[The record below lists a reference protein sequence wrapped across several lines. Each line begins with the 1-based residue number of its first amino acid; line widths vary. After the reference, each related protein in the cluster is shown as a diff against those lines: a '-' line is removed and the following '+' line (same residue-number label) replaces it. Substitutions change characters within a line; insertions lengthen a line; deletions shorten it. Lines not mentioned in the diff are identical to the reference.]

1 LSVNTPAGKG
11 LQSELAGLNDR
22 VEALERADLDRR
34 KAERALKESEEKF
47 RLLVEHAGDAFFVCE
62 EDGRISSVN
71 EFACKSTGYT
81 REELLGQELWAI
93 AEHANP
99 EAFAYKIRRL
109 SATGE
114 PMTVSG
120 AHRRKD
126 GTRFPVEVRATL
138 FYAAGRRCI
147 QLLVR
152 DISDRVRAEA
162 AIRESEERFRKI
174 FEQSNDAIVLLDPA
188 EDRIVDANRR
198 AASLLGYSQEALLA
212 TPISTIHPEM
222 DKLAALAEQ
231 VFRDGQGWTDELACE
246 TSDGRHV
253 PTEVSASLVELGGR
267 QLILALVRDVT
278 RRLAAQEALRRSE
291 ERFRKLVEQ
300 AADAFL
306 LLDADL
312 RIVDVNDRA
321 CDSLGYGREDLI
333 GMELSRV
340 AAVPDGVVE
349 EIYRKVVPGVP
360 MTVDAIHRRRDGSAF
375 PVEVRV
381 GAFESPTGRHF
392 IGLAR
397 DVTERQ
403 RAEDALKESQER
415 LAGIVDS
422 AMDAIVTVDTAGTI
436 RLFNPAAEETFG
448 VSAPQVLGTSID
460 QFVSVDVHRLVSEAI
475 ERRGRLRDGQVWLPE
490 GAMGRRLPDEA
501 FAIEGTI
508 SRADVGGQPL
518 YTIILRDVDERKR
531 AEARLRKL
539 ELATIYL
546 QEEIETERHFGE
558 FVGASELMQ
567 RLLEDIRRVCRTDS
581 TVLITGE
588 TGTGKEL
595 VARAVHRQSERRDS
609 VLVKVNCAAL
619 PESLIESELF
629 GHEKGAFTG
638 ALTRKIGRFELA
650 DGGTIFLDEIGEL
663 PPELQTKLL
672 RVLQEGEFERVGGS
686 ATLQVDAR
694 IIAATNRD
702 LGDAIEAG
710 RFRADLFYR
719 LNVFPIHVP
728 PLRERTVD
736 IPLLV
741 KYFATKY
748 GARTAK
754 RIETIPRHTLT
765 ALVEYP
771 WPGNVRELENVV
783 ERAVILSQ
791 GTELELADW
800 FTRRKRNGIGGP
812 FPSLDEV
819 QRNHILKA
827 LEHTGWRVSGSR
839 GAAKLLG
846 VKPTTL
852 EARMKKLG
860 VKREK

>member
-1 LSVNTPAGKG
+1 MSVDTPSGKG
-11 LQSELAGLNDR
+11 VHRELAGLHNR
-22 VEALERADLDRR
+22 VAALERADVDRR
-34 KAERALKESEEKF
+34 KAERALQESEEKF

-62 EDGRISSVN
+62 EDGQISSVN
-71 EFACKSTGYT
+71 EFACRSTGYA
-81 REELLGQELWAI
+81 RDELIGMKLWDI

-99 EAFAYKIRRL
+99 EAFAYKIRKL
-109 SATGE
+109 SATRE

-126 GTRFPVEVRATL
+126 GSRFPVEVRATL

-152 DISDRVRAEA
+152 DISDRERVEA
-162 AIRESEERFRKI
+162 ALRESEERFRKI
-174 FEQSNDAIVLLDPA
+174 FEQSNDAILLLDPQD
-188 EDRIVDANRR
+188 DRVVDANRR
-198 AASLLGYSQEALLA
+198 AASLLGYSHDALLSTA
-212 TPISTIHPEM
+212 ISTIHPEIE
-222 DKLAALAEQ
+222 KLGALAEQ
-231 VFRDGQGWTDELACE
+231 VFRDGQGWTDELACQ

-278 RRLAAQEALRRSE
+278 RRMAAQEALRRSE

-300 AADAFL
+300 AADAFFL
-306 LLDADL
+306 IDTDL
-312 RIVDVNDRA
+312 RIVDVNERA
-321 CDSLGYGREDLI
+321 CDSLGFAREELI
-333 GMELSRV
+333 GMELARV
-340 AAVPDGVVE
+340 ADVPDGFIAE
-349 EIYRKVVPGVP
+349 TYHRVVPGAP
-360 MTVDAIHRRRDGSAF
+360 MTVHAVHRRRDGSTF
-375 PVEVRV
+375 PVEIRV
-381 GAFESPTGRHF
+381 GAFDSPSGKHL

-397 DVTERQ
+397 DVTERR
-403 RAEDALKESQER
+403 RADDALKESQER
-415 LAGIVDS
+415 LASIVDS
-422 AMDAIVTVDTAGTI
+422 AMDAIITVDAVGTI

-448 VSAPQVLGTSID
+448 TPAARVIGTPIDSLVS
-460 QFVSVDVHRLVSEAI
+460 FDVRRLVAEGI
-475 ERRGRLRDGQVWLPE
+475 EQGRRRDGQVWLPD
-490 GAMGRRLPDEA
+490 GAMGRRASEET
-501 FAIEGTI
+501 FAVEGTI
-508 SRADVGGQPL
+508 SRAQVGGQPI
-518 YTIILRDVDERKR
+518 YTIILRDIDERKR

-558 FVGASELMQ
+558 FVGASEVMQ
-567 RLLEDIRRVCRTDS
+567 RLLDAIRQVAGTDS

-595 VARAVHRQSERRDS
+595 VARAVHRQSDRRDS

-672 RVLQEGEFERVGGS
+672 RVLQGGEFERVGGS
-686 ATLQVDAR
+686 ATLQVNTR

-702 LGDAIEAG
+702 LGDAIEGG

-728 PLRERTVD
+728 PLRERTED

-754 RIETIPRHTLT
+754 RIETIPRATLA

-791 GTELELADW
+791 GTELELGDW
-800 FTRRKRNGIGGP
+800 FSRRKRNGPGP
-812 FPSLDEV
+812 LATLDDV
-819 QRNHILKA
+819 QRGHILKV
-827 LEHTGWRVSGSR
+827 LEQTGWRVSGAG
-839 GAAKLLG
+839 GAARILG
-846 VKPTTL
+846 LKPTTL

-860 VKREK
+860 IRRAR